1 MTNGNDCNKKN
12 SESSSSKGKL
22 IYAISCDNVLA
33 CRLLKI
39 KSLIG
44 VDTRK
49 HIDMFLSCLAIT
61 FEEYLVWYLQI
72 HRIAFL
78 LCEDKNVLV
87 TFKDI

>member
-1 MTNGNDCNKKN
+1 MQYRVENI
-12 SESSSSKGKL
+12 KGS
-22 IYAISCDNVLA
+22 IDNVLA

-61 FEEYLVWYLQI
+61 FEEYLV
-72 HRIAFL
+72 
-78 LCEDKNVLV
+78 
-87 TFKDI
+87 